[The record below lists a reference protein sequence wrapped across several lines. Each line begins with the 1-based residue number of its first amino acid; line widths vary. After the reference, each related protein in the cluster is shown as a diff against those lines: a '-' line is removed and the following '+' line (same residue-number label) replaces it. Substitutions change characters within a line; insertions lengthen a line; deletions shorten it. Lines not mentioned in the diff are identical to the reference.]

1 MTDTNKPTKTSPK
14 QKRVRHASAQASYME
29 RKRAEGKEWLATW
42 VPGPAKESLKSLAK
56 RANEDDRAPSK
67 SYIEAMEGALDAKV
81 PDWARTSQTLLNI
94 WLVSENDILVDFGAE
109 KEKSKDK
116 DKKHKDK
123 KKKKKK

>member
-1 MTDTNKPTKTSPK
+1 MTDTTKPTRTTVK
-14 QKRVRHASAQASYME
+14 QKRQRHASAQASYME

-42 VPGPAKESLKSLAK
+42 VPGPAKESLKNLAK

-67 SYIEAMEGALDAKV
+67 SYITDVENALDATV
-81 PDWARTSQTLLNI
+81 PDWAKASQTLLNV
-94 WLVSENDILVDFGAE
+94 WLVSENDVLVDFGGG

-116 DKKHKDK
+116 KHKDKDK